1 MPLADTN
8 VPVVHIVDDDA
19 SVRAA
24 LARVLRF
31 GGFDVRQY
39 ASAAEFLV
47 ADRDNQPCCLVLDVG
62 LPGMDGE
69 ALQAA
74 LAKKGDDLP
83 IIFLTGRGD
92 IDMSVRAM
100 KAGAV
105 DFLTK
110 PVKRDA
116 LIEATRVAL
125 ARDVEHRARRKERRD
140 AALRFDT
147 LTQREREVLVQV
159 VRGKLNKQIASDLG
173 TSLRTVKA
181 HRAHVMSKMQVASVA
196 QLVGVAARLE
206 DRLHP

>member
-19 SVRAA
+19 SVRSA

-47 ADRDNQPCCLVLDVG
+47 ADRDNSPCCLVLDVG